1 MIALF
6 RSWLAP
12 ARRQRRIRHA
22 ARPLAEALEIR
33 SVLSVSITAN
43 IGGVTPTVL
52 SLSIPQPATPETQDI
67 SLVLKLNKGVTKL
80 FHDAASGKVL
90 HNVTITLS
98 SGRRQKDTID
108 LIHAVVASYQLV
120 QNPGQEV
127 PTVALVLDGQT
138 RHSGSIAATINGAT
152 PSVVSL
158 TIPPPAT
165 SGAQNISVVVKLSES
180 VTELIRESEDGKLLP
195 AVQFTLDQI
204 GNGSIETISL
214 TNALISSYQF
224 TSAGDLPEVQINLA
238 SQTETIG
245 LTS

>member
-165 SGAQNISVVVKLSES
+165 SGGRRISPSS
-180 VTELIRESEDGKLLP
+180 
-195 AVQFTLDQI
+195 
-204 GNGSIETISL
+204 
-214 TNALISSYQF
+214 SSY
-224 TSAGDLPEVQINLA
+224 PRA
-238 SQTETIG
+238 SR
-245 LTS
+245 S